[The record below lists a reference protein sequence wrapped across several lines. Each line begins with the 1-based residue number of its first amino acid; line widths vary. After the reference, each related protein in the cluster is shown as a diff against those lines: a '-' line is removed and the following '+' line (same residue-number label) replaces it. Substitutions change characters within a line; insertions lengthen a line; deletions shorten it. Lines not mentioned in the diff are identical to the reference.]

1 MEKRLQQKKYACF
14 VENMDISVVYA
25 HIIFQEVGANLKQ
38 ISNLCSSEF
47 LAKTS
52 YKGSFKLVYVHT
64 QWK

>member
-1 MEKRLQQKKYACF
+1 MLVLLKTW
-14 VENMDISVVYA
+14 ISVVYA
-25 HIIFQEVGANLKQ
+25 HIIFQEVGANFKQ